1 MDLLESIGALL
12 SYEGASQL
20 KKTHKKLLDDEFVR
34 KEDLIPSLGAIRR
47 FFDLARL
54 AVVYMRWKYGEQ
66 TTPTTME
73 IWSSV
78 KELDGATNPFF
89 MAYKGEPRIT
99 TNDCIMITR
108 LYIARHCVHF
118 DDGTITSNDHLPAGY
133 GVLASDHVVLAV
145 VEELYHRYQVHAQEK
160 KPRERITYDRTDPME
175 QEIVLVMQV
184 AIADLRIKLY
194 PR

>member
-1 MDLLESIGALL
+1 MDLLEGMSALL
-12 SYEGASQL
+12 SYEGANQL
-20 KKTHKKLLDDEFVR
+20 EKTHKKLLVDEFVR
-34 KEDLIPSLGAIRR
+34 KEDLIPSLGAVRR
-47 FFDLARL
+47 FFDLVRL
-54 AVVYMRWKYGEQ
+54 AVVYMRWKYGEK
-66 TTPTTME
+66 TTPRTLE

-78 KELDGATNPFF
+78 KELDGVTNPFF
-89 MAYKGEPRIT
+89 IAYKGGLGVT
-99 TNDCIMITR
+99 TDDHILITR

-118 DDGTITSNDHLPAGY
+118 DDGTITNNDHLPAGY
-133 GVLASDHVVLAV
+133 GVHAPDHVVLAV